1 MPCRLSAVI
10 LPLVAAG
17 CAAPERAGN
26 PVFPGWYAD
35 PEAAVFGD
43 RYWIY
48 PTTSAPYD
56 EQLYLDA
63 FSSEDLVHWQKH
75 PQVLPVGAIAW
86 AKRAIW
92 APSVVER
99 DGRWFLFFSAN
110 DIQND
115 QQLGGIGV
123 AVADRPEGPF
133 RDLLGKPLIDRFHN
147 GAQPI
152 DQFVFRDEGGQ
163 DWLVY
168 GGWRHC
174 NIAMLKPD
182 FTGFVPFADGSV
194 FKEITPE
201 GYVEGPFLFEK
212 GGRWYFM
219 WSEGGWTGP
228 DYSVAYAIAD
238 SPLGPFDR
246 IGKVLQQDPA
256 VATGAGHHSMILLPD
271 ASYIDYHR
279 RPLGE
284 TDHNHRVTCIE

>member
-110 DIQND
+110 DI
-115 QQLGGIGV
+115 
-123 AVADRPEGPF
+123 
-133 RDLLGKPLIDRFHN
+133 
-147 GAQPI
+147 
-152 DQFVFRDEGGQ
+152 
-163 DWLVY
+163 
-168 GGWRHC
+168 
-174 NIAMLKPD
+174 
-182 FTGFVPFADGSV
+182 
-194 FKEITPE
+194 
-201 GYVEGPFLFEK
+201 
-212 GGRWYFM
+212 
-219 WSEGGWTGP
+219 
-228 DYSVAYAIAD
+228 
-238 SPLGPFDR
+238 
-246 IGKVLQQDPA
+246 
-256 VATGAGHHSMILLPD
+256 
-271 ASYIDYHR
+271 
-279 RPLGE
+279 
-284 TDHNHRVTCIE
+284 